1 MAPAPE
7 SAPDSVAV
15 KFDIKETV
23 EAKDEINQAKEE
35 NEGKNQN
42 QSTGTLPDK
51 PVRLY
56 VNREDQHLGHL
67 EVYSYDHVG
76 LLFKICELLTS
87 HGVDIC
93 SAQINTENGV
103 VYNHFDVRI
112 ARPSDTAACVEWCRE
127 LEELLE
133 KTRGPAFD
141 NSLANVSK
149 RLSVNPDLVS
159 VVTFV
164 EKPPQ
169 RDELCYKLV
178 LEGINQA
185 GLLTYTALVL
195 YRCGFSISTAQ
206 ISTTE
211 GHIVDTFELT
221 TTSAE
226 SESLLRSYL
235 DVPMP
240 MKEGQQNT
248 KEVMPLPFHATES
261 DADLQALMQ
270 MWRTQGGS
278 GTQMSLLEDSGSL
291 SRVNSLGE
299 IAEECSSKDRLSRA
313 PSFSSDTEQPSGG
326 AAQDAAQD
334 KGLTRKMSVQFVNG
348 DVYTGNCKQ
357 FPEGEKRHG
366 IGTYV
371 YSSGTHDVYKQYHGQ
386 WQEDKKHGYGVLF
399 YRNGGVYVGQW
410 MNNQKHGLGVL
421 LDSNSQEPAGMPTY
435 RYEGLWKEDH
445 QHGLGVEERDYES
458 YFGNFSNG
466 SRAGRGVKMN
476 LAKAVA
482 SNEVLDA
489 NSRPKP
495 FYEALEQE
503 LDELYKIE
511 DLQRKS
517 SPAMSNQDSWRSALA
532 SSATMPN
539 SATFHFGQFQDAGTR
554 TSLADLAFSEA
565 PPANG
570 NISPGENES
579 GSTSTASAKRST
591 PLPMSIP
598 RNGSNNDFG
607 TPATPALQAG
617 AASFG
622 GGTFIGQRISSPGTS
637 MGSMGH
643 QTPLQYGPGPTA
655 SEPRS
660 SSESTGQRL
669 SPGASG
675 HADGCFVFAM
685 HEENDFISPQESRL
699 ERRIRDQL
707 DPGDTSGVVQR
718 LHLSRGA
725 AGSGAGSSSSHG
737 RYQSQDLHAA
747 DLAKKAAK
755 RHPFRRS
762 AMLWTEDELAAF
774 MSCLGLSPDVSHRV
788 MRQQFKGAAQFLS
801 MTNVQL
807 RKALGLV
814 TPVERLVVRN
824 ALKRL
829 LDGTRLEASVCSVKA
844 MDIISD
850 SVLSHY
856 IIPKEELTMVS
867 KISQGGYG
875 TVYRGV
881 LEPKVDRAGGA
892 FQARRTHLVAVKDM
906 KGDRRVQLYELLKEA
921 CVMAS
926 LSHPNICTFVGV
938 CTDNVQRKY
947 FIISELMDCSL
958 FDMIHQP
965 YKLRWHGEL
974 TVSLS
979 LSLGTGIISG
989 ICYIHQKNLV
999 HADLKSSNILIDYTS
1014 SSRQPIPRICDFG
1027 HAAVRCHPSPHHRCG
1042 TPHWAA
1048 PEVLRSEAL
1057 GPAADIYSFGV
1068 MMWEMLTQKL
1078 PHKDMSFGQVL
1089 ASVGWAGWT
1098 PDMSQLPEL
1107 PREVA
1112 RIIKECLR
1120 FAPSDR
1126 PPGKD
1131 VVNRLKRFPKQVRM
1145 KTLKLL
1151 ASFLGHEL

>member
-1 MAPAPE
+1 MARE
-7 SAPDSVAV
+7 EV
-15 KFDIKETV
+15 V
-23 EAKDEINQAKEE
+23 E
-35 NEGKNQN
+35 
-42 QSTGTLPDK
+42 
-51 PVRLY
+51 R
-56 VNREDQHLGHL
+56 
-67 EVYSYDHVG
+67 
-76 LLFKICELLTS
+76 
-87 HGVDIC
+87 
-93 SAQINTENGV
+93 
-103 VYNHFDVRI
+103 
-112 ARPSDTAACVEWCRE
+112 
-127 LEELLE
+127 
-133 KTRGPAFD
+133 AFD
-141 NSLANVSK
+141 A
-149 RLSVNPDLVS
+149 RTD
-159 VVTFV
+159 
-164 EKPPQ
+164 
-169 RDELCYKLV
+169 
-178 LEGINQA
+178 A
-185 GLLTYTALVL
+185 ATA
-195 YRCGFSISTAQ
+195 RAFHGMPEDSMFRFAQ
-206 ISTTE
+206 Q
-211 GHIVDTFELT
+211 
-221 TTSAE
+221 
-226 SESLLRSYL
+226 LLRSSTIVLHLSKYVHL
-235 DVPMP
+235 V
-240 MKEGQQNT
+240 
-248 KEVMPLPFHATES
+248 KEVLKAAWLEWRER
-261 DADLQALMQ
+261 AYDLAIEDCQKWL
-270 MWRTQGGS
+270 RTCEHLRGCEDVEPTGG
-278 GTQMSLLEDSGSL
+278 DSF
-291 SRVNSLGE
+291 
-299 IAEECSSKDRLSRA
+299 DRLLRRLA
-313 PSFSSDTEQPSGG
+313 AKDVRFRRLNGRPEQQTRSSERFLRDRKVKKVIKHDWIDWIMLFRLLAGRLRELRSLREKGHTKGEDEELDEQRDKEKGKEK
-326 AAQDAAQD
+326 DKEKD
-334 KGLTRKMSVQFVNG
+334 KDKDNDEKGLTRKMSVQFVNG

-371 YSSGTHDVYKQYHGQ
+371 YSSGTHDVYKQYQGQ

-421 LDSNSQEPAGMPTY
+421 LDSNSQDLGSQLNLGGIDISLHVDGMSPEQCQHLYSETALHGFARLCTALYGFVRLCTALYGFVWLCTGMPTY

-466 SRAGRGVKMN
+466 NRVGRGVKMN
-476 LAKAVA
+476 LAKAIS

-517 SPAMSNQDSWRSALA
+517 SPAMGNNDSWRSGLA

-554 TSLADLAFSEA
+554 TSLAELAFSEA
-565 PPANG
+565 PPGTGTVSA
-570 NISPGENES
+570 GENES

-622 GGTFIGQRISSPGTS
+622 GGTFMGQRISSPGTS
-637 MGSMGH
+637 MGH
-643 QTPLQYGPGPTA
+643 QTPLQYGTGPTA
-655 SEPRS
+655 SERRS
-660 SSESTGQRL
+660 SSESTGQRM
-669 SPGASG
+669 SPGAPGNANGS
-675 HADGCFVFAM
+675 FVFSM

-699 ERRIRDQL
+699 EQRRIRNQL
-707 DPGDTSGVVQR
+707 DAGDVSGVVQR
-718 LHLSRGA
+718 LHLSRGS
-725 AGSGAGSSSSHG
+725 AGGSTGNNSHG
-737 RYQSQDLHAA
+737 RFSQDLNAA

-755 RHPFRRS
+755 RAPFRRS
-762 AMLWTEDELAAF
+762 PMLWTEDELAAF

-788 MRQQFKGAAQFLS
+788 MRQRFKGAAQFLS
-801 MTNVQL
+801 MSNVQL
-807 RKALGLV
+807 RKALGMV

-881 LEPKVDRAGGA
+881 LETWLLKSVDFLLSDLLEGLLTSTPRNRKSIGPE
-892 FQARRTHLVAVKDM
+892 DM
-906 KGDRRVQLYELLKEA
+906 KGERRVQLYELLKEA

-974 TVSLS
+974 TVALS
-979 LSLGTGIISG
+979 LSLGSLGLHGQGDQDTTGIISG

-1014 SSRQPIPRICDFG
+1014 SSRQPVPRICDFG

-1057 GPAADIYSFGV
+1057 SPAAETRRIGIRIFRIRWNLMERRSALERFDVLKPFQICGSLPAEL
-1068 MMWEMLTQKL
+1068 MEMLTQKL

-1107 PREVA
+1107 PRE
-1112 RIIKECLR
+1112 ECLR
-1120 FAPSDR
+1120 FAAADR
-1126 PPGKD
+1126 PMGKD

>member
-1 MAPAPE
+1 
-7 SAPDSVAV
+7 
-15 KFDIKETV
+15 
-23 EAKDEINQAKEE
+23 
-35 NEGKNQN
+35 
-42 QSTGTLPDK
+42 
-51 PVRLY
+51 
-56 VNREDQHLGHL
+56 
-67 EVYSYDHVG
+67 
-76 LLFKICELLTS
+76 
-87 HGVDIC
+87 
-93 SAQINTENGV
+93 
-103 VYNHFDVRI
+103 
-112 ARPSDTAACVEWCRE
+112 
-127 LEELLE
+127 
-133 KTRGPAFD
+133 
-141 NSLANVSK
+141 
-149 RLSVNPDLVS
+149 
-159 VVTFV
+159 
-164 EKPPQ
+164 
-169 RDELCYKLV
+169 
-178 LEGINQA
+178 
-185 GLLTYTALVL
+185 
-195 YRCGFSISTAQ
+195 
-206 ISTTE
+206 
-211 GHIVDTFELT
+211 
-221 TTSAE
+221 
-226 SESLLRSYL
+226 
-235 DVPMP
+235 
-240 MKEGQQNT
+240 
-248 KEVMPLPFHATES
+248 
-261 DADLQALMQ
+261 
-270 MWRTQGGS
+270 
-278 GTQMSLLEDSGSL
+278 
-291 SRVNSLGE
+291 
-299 IAEECSSKDRLSRA
+299 
-313 PSFSSDTEQPSGG
+313 
-326 AAQDAAQD
+326 
-334 KGLTRKMSVQFVNG
+334 
-348 DVYTGNCKQ
+348 
-357 FPEGEKRHG
+357 
-366 IGTYV
+366 
-371 YSSGTHDVYKQYHGQ
+371 
-386 WQEDKKHGYGVLF
+386 
-399 YRNGGVYVGQW
+399 
-410 MNNQKHGLGVL
+410 
-421 LDSNSQEPAGMPTY
+421 
-435 RYEGLWKEDH
+435 
-445 QHGLGVEERDYES
+445 
-458 YFGNFSNG
+458 
-466 SRAGRGVKMN
+466 MN
-476 LAKAVA
+476 LAKAIS

-517 SPAMSNQDSWRSALA
+517 SPAMGNNDSWRSGLA

-539 SATFHFGQFQDAGTR
+539 SATFHFGQFQDAGAR
-554 TSLADLAFSEA
+554 TSLAELAFSEA
-565 PPANG
+565 PPG
-570 NISPGENES
+570 TGTVSPGENES

-622 GGTFIGQRISSPGTS
+622 GGTFMGQRISSPGTS
-637 MGSMGH
+637 MGH
-643 QTPLQYGPGPTA
+643 QTPLQYGTGPTA
-655 SEPRS
+655 SERRS
-660 SSESTGQRL
+660 SSESTGQRV
-669 SPGASG
+669 SPGAPG
-675 HADGCFVFAM
+675 NANGGFVFSM
-685 HEENDFISPQESRL
+685 HEENDFISPQELHL
-699 ERRIRDQL
+699 EQRRIRDQL
-707 DPGDTSGVVQR
+707 DSGDVNGVVQR

-725 AGSGAGSSSSHG
+725 AGGGSAGNNSNHG
-737 RYQSQDLHAA
+737 RYSQDLNAA

-755 RHPFRRS
+755 RAPFRRS
-762 AMLWTEDELAAF
+762 PMLWTEDELAAF

-788 MRQQFKGAAQFLS
+788 MRQRFKGAAQFLS
-801 MTNVQL
+801 MSNVQL
-807 RKALGLV
+807 RKALGMV

-906 KGDRRVQLYELLKEA
+906 KGERRVQLYELLKEA

-1014 SSRQPIPRICDFG
+1014 SSRQPVPRICDFG

-1057 GPAADIYSFGV
+1057 SPAADIYSFGV

-1078 PHKDMSFGQVL
+1078 PHKDLSFGQVL

-1112 RIIKECLR
+1112 RLIKECLR
-1120 FAPSDR
+1120 FAAADR
-1126 PPGKD
+1126 PMGKD